1 VRNARDAGARNVYV
15 ASVLRGR
22 RYRNLTVLDDGTGIP
37 ETHRDL
43 VFEPGVTTRHLAP
56 VPDSGSTPHGTP
68 HGAGLSLYHI
78 RRAALEAGVV
88 SAAPTAIRV
97 VLDTRV
103 LPERTLQSGSR
114 PSRSNLEATLRAFLR
129 DTPPGAHTPNLY
141 LASPAR
147 ILATILNNRIIHQ
160 EWRLDSSG
168 DESEGVTR
176 FAREVGLGVS
186 TRTIQ
191 RVVKGEVSPAA
202 PILGRVEEGAERKR
216 RSRNSED
223 RDEPT
228 LALGPEE
235 VREISAILSRSAGA
249 SYLGIGDLEVSARA
263 GEIVLRA
270 RVFEPEEEYE

>member
-1 VRNARDAGARNVYV
+1 M
-15 ASVLRGR
+15 
-22 RYRNLTVLDDGTGIP
+22 
-37 ETHRDL
+37 
-43 VFEPGVTTRHLAP
+43 
-56 VPDSGSTPHGTP
+56 
-68 HGAGLSLYHI
+68 
-78 RRAALEAGVV
+78 
-88 SAAPTAIRV
+88 
-97 VLDTRV
+97 
-103 LPERTLQSGSR
+103 
-114 PSRSNLEATLRAFLR
+114 
-129 DTPPGAHTPNLY
+129 
-141 LASPAR
+141 
-147 ILATILNNRIIHQ
+147 
-160 EWRLDSSG
+160 DSSG